1 MPPTHNGQPRRR
13 FPAEILTDAEVC
25 RLLDA
30 CGRRPTGVR
39 SRALI
44 AILYRSGL
52 RINEALD
59 LFPKDIDLKACSIRI
74 LNGKGGRARTVG
86 IDPAAGAFVER
97 WLEVRSEL
105 GLNGSHP
112 VFCTLAG
119 TRLGDAYVRV
129 LLPRLARKA
138 GIEKRVHAHGFRHT
152 HAAQLRA
159 EGVDIGIISKQLGHR
174 SIATTARY
182 LDHIAPQQVIETI
195 RQRSWSR
202 LTTECREVIH

>member
-1 MPPTHNGQPRRR
+1 MPPTRNGQPRRR

-59 LFPKDIDLKACSIRI
+59 LFPKDVDLESGAIRI
-74 LNGKGGRARTVG
+74 LNGKGGQARTVG

-97 WLEVRSEL
+97 WLVVRSEL
-105 GLNGSHP
+105 GMNGTCP
-112 VFCTLAG
+112 VFCTLARG
-119 TRLGDAYVRV
+119 RTGDAYVRV
-129 LLPRLARKA
+129 LLPRLGRMA
-138 GIEKRVHAHGFRHT
+138 GIGKGIHAHGFRHT
-152 HAAQLRA
+152 HDARLRA

-174 SIATTARY
+174 TIATTARY
-182 LDHIAPQQVIETI
+182 LDHIAPYAVIEAMHC
-195 RQRSWSR
+195 RVWQR
-202 LTTECREVIH
+202 LNV

>member
-1 MPPTHNGQPRRR
+1 MPHARNGQPRRR
-13 FPAEILTDAEVC
+13 FPPEILTDAEVC

-30 CGRRPTGVR
+30 CEDRQPTGVR
-39 SRALI
+39 NRALI

-59 LFPKDIDLKACSIRI
+59 LFPKDIDHEAGSIRI

-86 IDPAAGAFVER
+86 IDPAAGAVVDR

-105 GLNGSHP
+105 GKNGTHP
-112 VFCTLAG
+112 IFCTLAG
-119 TRLGDAYVRV
+119 GRMGDAYIRV
-129 LLPRLARKA
+129 LLPRLGRKA

-182 LDHIAPQQVIETI
+182 LDHIAPQQVIEAMRT
-195 RQRSWSR
+195 RVWRS
-202 LTTECREVIH
+202 